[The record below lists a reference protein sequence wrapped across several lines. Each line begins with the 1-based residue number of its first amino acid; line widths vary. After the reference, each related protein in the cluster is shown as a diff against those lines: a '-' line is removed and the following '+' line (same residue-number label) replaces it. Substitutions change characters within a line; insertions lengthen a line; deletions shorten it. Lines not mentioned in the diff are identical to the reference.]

1 MITISEYTTKTPMR
15 MIGEFAGFCWGAN
28 TKDNEK
34 NVKRAIDCIMS
45 EHGRTEE
52 FPDLYLIVDGTSAK
66 CLRELYTH
74 IGGSPTRLQASTRYI
89 DYEKKGV
96 PVITPPSIANKELA
110 KEAWDE
116 TIESI
121 KKGMNKL
128 KAFGVPNEDVT
139 NLLPLAYQSKMV
151 WKVNLRTLINFMHK
165 RLCARAYWEIR
176 QLSNELKEVIS
187 DYSDEWK
194 QLADWLF
201 VPYCERYKFMN
212 PDFCFC
218 TESKCCGR
226 HPNIKDL
233 KIVSKYE
240 GEDDGK

>member
-52 FPDLYLIVDGTSAK
+52 FPDLYLIIDQASAK

-96 PVITPPSIANKELA
+96 PVITPPSVANKELA

-116 TIESI
+116 TTAAIRT
-121 KKGMNKL
+121 GMSKL
-128 KAFGVPNEDVT
+128 KAFGIPNEDVT

-151 WKVNLRTLINFMHK
+151 WKVNLRTLINFMNK
-165 RLCARAYWEIR
+165 RLCSRAYWEIR
-176 QLSNELKEVIS
+176 QLSYELKEVVS

-194 QLADWLF
+194 QIADWLF
-201 VPYCERYKFMN
+201 VPYCERYKFIN

-218 TESKCCGR
+218 TESKCCGK

>member
-52 FPDLYLIVDGTSAK
+52 FPDLYLIIEQVDSKT
-66 CLRELYTH
+66 LRELYTH

-110 KEAWDE
+110 KGAWDE
-116 TIESI
+116 TIEAI
-121 KKGMNKL
+121 RKGMNKL
-128 KAFGVPNEDVT
+128 KAFEIPNEDVT

-165 RLCARAYWEIR
+165 RLCSRAYWGIR
-176 QLSNELKEVIS
+176 QLSKELKEVIS

-201 VPYCERYKFMN
+201 VPYCERYKFIN

-226 HPNIKDL
+226 HPNIRDL

>member
-1 MITISEYTTKTPMR
+1 MITISEYTTKTPLR

-28 TKDNEK
+28 TKENER

-52 FPDLYLIVDGTSAK
+52 FPDLYLIIDGTSAK

-96 PVITPPSIANKELA
+96 PVITPPSVANKELA

-116 TIESI
+116 TIEAI
-121 KKGMNKL
+121 KVGMNKL
-128 KAFGVPNEDVT
+128 KVFEVPNEDVT

-151 WKVNLRTLINFMHK
+151 WKVNLRTLINFMNK
-165 RLCARAYWEIR
+165 RLCTRAYWEIR
-176 QLSNELKEVIS
+176 QLSNELKKLVSE
-187 DYSDEWK
+187 YSDEWK
-194 QLADWLF
+194 QIADWLF
-201 VPYCERYKFMN
+201 VPYCERYKFIN
-212 PDFCFC
+212 PNFCFC
-218 TESKCCGR
+218 TESKCCGK

>member
-1 MITISEYTTKTPMR
+1 MITISEYTTKTPLR

-28 TKDNEK
+28 TKENER

-52 FPDLYLIVDGTSAK
+52 FPDLYLIIDGTSAK

-96 PVITPPSIANKELA
+96 PVITPPSVANKELA
-110 KEAWDE
+110 KETWDE
-116 TIESI
+116 TIEAI
-121 KKGMNKL
+121 KVGMNKL
-128 KAFGVPNEDVT
+128 KVFEVPNEDVT

-151 WKVNLRTLINFMHK
+151 WKVNLRTLINFMNK
-165 RLCARAYWEIR
+165 RLCTRAYWEIR
-176 QLSNELKEVIS
+176 QLSNELKKLVSE
-187 DYSDEWK
+187 YSEEWK
-194 QLADWLF
+194 QIADWLF
-201 VPYCERYKFMN
+201 VPYCERYKFIN

>member
-1 MITISEYTTKTPMR
+1 MILIDESTTKEPLK
-15 MIGEFAGFCWGAN
+15 MIGKFAGFCWGAN

-34 NVKRAIDCIMS
+34 NINRAIDCIMS

-52 FPDLYLIVDGTSAK
+52 FPDLYLIIDEVSAK

-116 TIESI
+116 TIEAI
-121 KKGMNKL
+121 KVGMNKL
-128 KAFGVPNEDVT
+128 KSLGVPNEDLT

-151 WKVNLRTLINFMHK
+151 WKVNLRTLINFMNK
-165 RLCARAYWEIR
+165 RLCSRAYWEIR
-176 QLSNELKEVIS
+176 KLSEELKEKIS
-187 DYSDEWK
+187 EYSDEWK
-194 QLADWLF
+194 IISDWLF

-218 TESKCCGR
+218 TEAKCCGR
-226 HPNIKDL
+226 HLPIKEI
-233 KIVSKYE
+233 KIVPIDEKN
-240 GEDDGK
+240 K

>member
-1 MITISEYTTKTPMR
+1 MITISEYTTRTPLK

-52 FPDLYLIVDGTSAK
+52 FPDLYLIIDQASAK

-96 PVITPPSIANKELA
+96 PVITPPSVANKELA

-116 TIESI
+116 TTNAIRT
-121 KKGMNKL
+121 GMSKL
-128 KAFGVPNEDVT
+128 KAFGIPNEDVT

-151 WKVNLRTLINFMHK
+151 WKVNLRTLINFMNK
-165 RLCARAYWEIR
+165 RLCTRAYWEIR
-176 QLSNELKEVIS
+176 QLSYELKEVIS
-187 DYSDEWK
+187 DYSAEWK
-194 QLADWLF
+194 QIADWLF
-201 VPYCERYKFMN
+201 VPYCERYKFIN

-226 HPNIKDL
+226 HPSIKDL

>member
-52 FPDLYLIVDGTSAK
+52 FPDLYLIIDQTSAK

-89 DYEKKGV
+89 DYEKKGA
-96 PVITPPSIANKELA
+96 PVITPPSVANKELA

-116 TIESI
+116 TTAAIRT
-121 KKGMNKL
+121 GMSKL
-128 KAFGVPNEDVT
+128 KAFGIPNEDVT

-151 WKVNLRTLINFMHK
+151 WKVNLRTLINFMNK
-165 RLCARAYWEIR
+165 RLCSRAYWEIR
-176 QLSNELKEVIS
+176 QLSYELKEVIS

-194 QLADWLF
+194 QIADWLF
-201 VPYCERYKFMN
+201 VPYCERYKFIN

-218 TESKCCGR
+218 TESKCCGK

>member
-1 MITISEYTTKTPMR
+1 MITISEYTTKTPLK

-34 NVKRAIDCIMS
+34 NVKRAIDCIIS

-52 FPDLYLIVDGTSAK
+52 FPDLYLIIDETSAK

-110 KEAWDE
+110 KEAWNE
-116 TIESI
+116 TIEAI
-121 KKGMNKL
+121 KVGMNKL
-128 KAFGVPNEDVT
+128 KAFEVPNEDVT

-151 WKVNLRTLINFMHK
+151 WKVNLRTLINFMNK

-176 QLSNELKEVIS
+176 KLSYELKKLIS
-187 DYSDEWK
+187 EYSDEWK
-194 QLADWLF
+194 QIADWLF

-212 PDFCFC
+212 PEFCFC
-218 TESKCCGR
+218 TESKGCGR
-226 HPNIKDL
+226 YLNIKDL
-233 KIVSKYE
+233 KVVSKYE
-240 GEDDGK
+240 LEDDGR

>member
-1 MITISEYTTKTPMR
+1 MITISEYTTKTPLK

-52 FPDLYLIVDGTSAK
+52 FPDLYLIIDQTSAK

-96 PVITPPSIANKELA
+96 PVITPPSVANKELA

-116 TIESI
+116 TTNAIRA
-121 KKGMNKL
+121 GMNKL
-128 KAFGVPNEDVT
+128 KAFGIPNEDVT

-151 WKVNLRTLINFMHK
+151 WKVNLRTLINFMNK
-165 RLCARAYWEIR
+165 RLCTRAYWEIR
-176 QLSNELKEVIS
+176 QLSYELKEVIS

-194 QLADWLF
+194 QIADWLF
-201 VPYCERYKFMN
+201 VPYCERYKFIN

>member
-52 FPDLYLIVDGTSAK
+52 FPDLYLIIDQASAK

-96 PVITPPSIANKELA
+96 PVITPPSVANKELA

-116 TIESI
+116 TTAAIRT
-121 KKGMNKL
+121 GMSKL
-128 KAFGVPNEDVT
+128 KAFGIPNEDVT

-151 WKVNLRTLINFMHK
+151 WKVNLRTIINFMTK
-165 RLCARAYWEIR
+165 RLCSRAYWEIR
-176 QLSNELKEVIS
+176 QLSYELKEVVS

-194 QLADWLF
+194 QIADWLF
-201 VPYCERYKFMN
+201 VPYCERYKFIN

-218 TESKCCGR
+218 TESKCCGK

-240 GEDDGK
+240 GEDGGK